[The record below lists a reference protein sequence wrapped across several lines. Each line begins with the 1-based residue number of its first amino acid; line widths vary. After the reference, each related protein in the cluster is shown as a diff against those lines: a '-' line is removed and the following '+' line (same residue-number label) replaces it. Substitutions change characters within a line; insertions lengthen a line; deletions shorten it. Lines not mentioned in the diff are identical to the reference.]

1 MCYPQFR
8 NLKRNWKVFVL
19 IQVWLDFFFIHS
31 TLFDFEC
38 WECECDWNRV
48 HTRVLV
54 HILYHCS
61 VHTTPCSV
69 HWLNTL
75 SASKLRSHHTQ
86 PGNVWSCLRST
97 AHSSPRSIWMGLLS
111 NLKVGVEKQKLLWPD
126 YFRTFVLLN
135 YFLILEIHFYIHPR
149 NVSTLWE
156 EMEIVLK
163 RKGLMLGNWVW
174 WELYASL
181 FWWSELKVVWMFML
195 TFIWLISP
203 GFKPTLVY
211 N

>member
-8 NLKRNWKVFVL
+8 KLKSICLDSSL
-19 IQVWLDFFFIHS
+19 IGLLFIHS

-38 WECECDWNRV
+38 WECENV
-48 HTRVLV
+48 GLEQSTHTVTLISP
-54 HILYHCS
+54 HH
-61 VHTTPCSV
+61 TPCSV

-75 SASKLRSHHTQ
+75 SASKLRSRHTLSLARFGRVCSLQ
-86 PGNVWSCLRST
+86 RTLLT
-97 AHSSPRSIWMGLLS
+97 ILS
-111 NLKVGVEKQKLLWPD
+111 NLKVGVKKQKLLWPD
-126 YFRTFVLLN
+126 YFRTLVILN
-135 YFLILEIHFYIHPR
+135 WFLILEIHFYIHPR

-181 FWWSELKVVWMFML
+181 FWCSELKLVWMFML